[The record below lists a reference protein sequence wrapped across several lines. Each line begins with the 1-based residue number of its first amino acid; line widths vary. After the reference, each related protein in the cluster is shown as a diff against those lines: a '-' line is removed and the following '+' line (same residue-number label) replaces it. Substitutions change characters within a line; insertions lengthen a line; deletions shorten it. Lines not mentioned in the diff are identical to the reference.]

1 MYQHDRQQGRH
12 ATSPLPSSAPRT
24 LRNTR
29 DAAAND
35 DSPPAARHHRRHR
48 FVPGPRLATLV
59 ALAALVAPT
68 SALAWPFT
76 SSATLTAAPTPAPT
90 PSPTPSPPV
99 GSPYVTPSSAAPIV
113 DTPALV
119 PPAPA
124 PASGTQATPPPGTH
138 AAPPTPTT
146 PVSPAAAALP
156 TAPVPATSAPA
167 ATPPGTHAAPATPD
181 VPVGPAAAAPTAAGE
196 EAAGKAG
203 DVPLALGF
211 HGAMEFYYAY
221 NTNKPSNDIT
231 NWRWYDHRHNQLGL
245 QGLWFAPEY
254 LIGPISG
261 HFQLQLG
268 VLAELFWYSER
279 SLEEDML
286 WRLLQEATMSWQT
299 PWKRLS
305 IEGGIFNVPF
315 GPEWNLASKNWNWS
329 TSNLFALMPY
339 QITGARANFDL
350 GRGLVARVGI
360 YNGWDRIVKDNNKQK
375 AMMASLEWTDENDE
389 ETYVFFNYMMGN
401 ERDPDD
407 ERGRTPRHTFDL
419 YAQWH
424 VRKPLFIRAWTFSG
438 FEHRPGATDGWLGL
452 AGFLRVDPL
461 WWFSITGRGDYV
473 YVRSKTE
480 NLFHTDVL
488 ADPNTTTALGSG
500 TLTLDFHP
508 HTNISLR
515 LEGRYDSAS
524 FPLFYK
530 GAVPLS
536 DPNDPRSF
544 IPNANRQATIL
555 AGMTTWF

>member
-1 MYQHDRQQGRH
+1 MAFAGR
-12 ATSPLPSSAPRT
+12 LG
-24 LRNTR
+24 
-29 DAAAND
+29 
-35 DSPPAARHHRRHR
+35 
-48 FVPGPRLATLV
+48 VATLV
-59 ALAALVAPT
+59 ALTPAT
-68 SALAWPFT
+68 ALAWPFT
-76 SSATLTAAPTPAPT
+76 SSSALTAAPPTSAAPTPAPAPT
-90 PSPTPSPPV
+90 TAPPPAPVSPTTPV
-99 GSPYVTPSSAAPIV
+99 GRPYVTPSSAAPIV
-113 DTPALV
+113 DTPALA
-119 PPAPA
+119 AP
-124 PASGTQATPPPGTH
+124 TDTPPGTH
-138 AAPPTPTT
+138 AAPPAPGT

-156 TAPVPATSAPA
+156 TAPVATPSDGA
-167 ATPPGTHAAPATPD
+167 PPGTHAAPPTPD

-254 LIGPISG
+254 LIGPVSG

-350 GRGLVARVGI
+350 GRGLVARIGV

-375 AMMASLEWTDENDE
+375 TMMASLEWTDENDE

-401 ERDPDD
+401 ERSADS
-407 ERGRTPRHTFDL
+407 EFGRTPRHTFDL

-438 FEHRPGATDGWLGL
+438 FERRPGQTDGWLGL

-473 YVRSKTE
+473 YTRATTE
-480 NLFHTDVL
+480 NLFHSDVL
-488 ADPNTTTALGSG
+488 ADPKSSTAIGSG

-530 GAVPLS
+530 GNNIQLY

-544 IPNANRQATIL
+544 IPNANRQATVL

>member
-1 MYQHDRQQGRH
+1 VLIAASLACYAGDTMPEHVPNIMR
-12 ATSPLPSSAPRT
+12 L
-24 LRNTR
+24 LR
-29 DAAAND
+29 
-35 DSPPAARHHRRHR
+35 HRRAAGR
-48 FVPGPRLATLV
+48 V
-59 ALAALVAPT
+59 AVVAIVGLTPV
-68 SALAWPFT
+68 SALAWPL
-76 SSATLTAAPTPAPT
+76 ATPPLTAAPATTTPVAAPATATAPATTTALVAAAPVTAAPVTAAPVTATT
-90 PSPTPSPPV
+90 PVMSPVPAAAPV
-99 GSPYVTPSSAAPIV
+99 GT
-113 DTPALV
+113 
-119 PPAPA
+119 
-124 PASGTQATPPPGTH
+124 PPGTH
-138 AAPPTPTT
+138 PAAPAPTT
-146 PVSPAAAALP
+146 PVSPAAAAP
-156 TAPVPATSAPA
+156 ATAPAPTTAPATSSEAN
-167 ATPPGTHAAPATPD
+167 PPGTHAAAP
-181 VPVGPAAAAPTAAGE
+181 AAPTAAGE
-196 EAAGKAG
+196 EAAGKVG

-221 NTNKPSNDIT
+221 NINRPSNDIT

-254 LIGPISG
+254 LIGPVSG

-286 WRLLQEATMSWQT
+286 WRLLQEATMAWQT

-350 GRGLVARVGI
+350 GRGVMARIGV

-375 AMMASLEWTDENDE
+375 AMMLSLEWTDEEDE

-401 ERDPDD
+401 ERDADD
-407 ERGRTPRHTFDL
+407 MRGRTPRHTFDL

-438 FEHRPGATDGWLGL
+438 FERRPGATDGWLGL
-452 AGFLRVDPL
+452 AGFMRVDPL

-473 YVRSKTE
+473 YTRSKTE

-508 HTNISLR
+508 HTNLSLR
-515 LEGRYDSAS
+515 LEGRFDSAS

-530 GAVPLS
+530 GNNIMLY
-536 DPNDPRSF
+536 DPADPRSF
-544 IPNANRQATIL
+544 VPNANRQATVL

>member
-1 MYQHDRQQGRH
+1 MYQQARLPQVRH
-12 ATSPLPSSAPRT
+12 APPPSPGHSLSSPG
-24 LRNTR
+24 R
-29 DAAAND
+29 DAAANND
-35 DSPPAARHHRRHR
+35 PARRR
-48 FVPGPRLATLV
+48 RRPTRAPLSGLTIVALV
-59 ALAALVAPT
+59 ALAPAT
-68 SALAWPFT
+68 ALAWPFT
-76 SSATLTAAPTPAPT
+76 TSPAMSAPASTATPPATTPAPIT
-90 PSPTPSPPV
+90 PPTPV
-99 GSPYVTPSSAAPIV
+99 GRPYVTPSSAAPIV
-113 DTPALV
+113 DTPAL
-119 PPAPA
+119 PPAPGTAA
-124 PASGTQATPPPGTH
+124 PTTTTTPPGTH
-138 AAPPTPTT
+138 AAPPTPGT
-146 PVSPAAAALP
+146 PVSPAAAAAP
-156 TAPVPATSAPA
+156 TGPATTAPAT
-167 ATPPGTHAAPATPD
+167 TPPGTHAAAPTPD

-221 NTNKPSNDIT
+221 NTNRPSNDIT
-231 NWRWYDHRHNQLGL
+231 NFRWYDHRHNQLGL

-254 LIGPISG
+254 LIGPVSG

-279 SLEEDML
+279 SLEEDIL

-315 GPEWNLASKNWNWS
+315 GPEWNLAFRNWNWG
-329 TSNLFALMPY
+329 TGNLFAVMPY
-339 QITGARANFDL
+339 QITGFRANFDL
-350 GRGLVARVGI
+350 GRGVIFRAGA
-360 YNGWDRIVKDNNKQK
+360 YNGWDRIVQDNNKQK
-375 AMMASLEWTDENDE
+375 AGMFSLEWTDPKDE
-389 ETYVFFNYMMGN
+389 ETYVVFNYMMGN
-401 ERDPDD
+401 ERDIDD

-438 FEHRPGATDGWLGL
+438 FERRDRATDGWLGL

-473 YVRSKTE
+473 YTRATTE
-480 NLFHTDVL
+480 NLFHSDVL
-488 ADPNTTTALGSG
+488 ADPKTTTAIGSG

-530 GAVPLS
+530 GNNIQLY
-536 DPNDPRSF
+536 DPADPRSF
-544 IPNANRQATIL
+544 IPNANRQATVL